1 MFHLPRRTPSLISLA
16 IVDPVAEADHDEWL
30 EAARARDV
38 EDTGDRAEARASLCN
53 RCQSFDIQSFARSP
67 SRTRGYLLKDVE
79 MSARDGCEFCSL
91 LLDGVKNVE
100 RPTYFY
106 TTASNRQKTTN
117 PDLYVHMTVSESGW
131 DDKASLMVP
140 GLRANRLLIQLGD
153 RFSEVRNQSE
163 HEICLAADPC
173 TYFPLSLDIIKVSCN
188 YSKPS
193 SLK

>member
-1 MFHLPRRTPSLISLA
+1 MFHLSRRTPSLISLA
-16 IVDPVAEADHDEWL
+16 TIDPVAEADHDEWL

-38 EDTGDRAEARASLCN
+38 EDTGDRAEAGASLCN

-67 SRTRGYLLKDVE
+67 SRRKGYLLKDVE

-91 LLDGVKNVE
+91 LLDSVKNVE

-106 TTASNRQKTTN
+106 TTAFNRQKTTN
-117 PDLYVHMTVSESGW
+117 PDLYVHMTVYESCQ
-131 DDKASLMVP
+131 DDKTSLMTP

-153 RFSEVRNQSE
+153 RYSEVRNQSE

-173 TYFPLSLDIIKVSCN
+173 TCFHLSLGI
-188 YSKPS
+188 
-193 SLK
+193 LKLSRD

>member
-16 IVDPVAEADHDEWL
+16 TVNPVVEADHDEWL

-38 EDTGDRAEARASLCN
+38 EETGDWAEAEASLCD
-53 RCQSFDIQSFARSP
+53 RCQSFDLQSFARSP
-67 SRTRGYLLKDVE
+67 SRRRGYLLKDVE

-100 RPTYFY
+100 RPKYFY
-106 TTASNRQKTTN
+106 ITAFNKQKATN
-117 PDLYVHMTVSESGW
+117 PDLYVHMTVSESFR
-131 DDKASLMVP
+131 DDEVNLMAP
-140 GLRANRLLIQLGD
+140 GLRANRLLIHIGD

-173 TYFPLSLDIIKVSCN
+173 AYFPLCLIF
-188 YSKPS
+188 
-193 SLK
+193 LK